1 MNCGPSQGFS
11 PRRTRL
17 ATARLPTSPR
27 GWWMIVPMDSQ
38 IMKIVAVVLIVC
50 LIGGTFILLF

>member
-1 MNCGPSQGFS
+1 VGDDG
-11 PRRTRL
+11 
-17 ATARLPTSPR
+17 
-27 GWWMIVPMDSQ
+27 PMDSQ